1 MYNDKL
7 EIENVKTLQRK
18 VKDLEHWFHIKD
30 NQVKALERE
39 RNKFSTVINNTNAGF
54 LLVNSSLQIE
64 WANGVAIT
72 WFSSNNQSTKLLG
85 SKCCQVLCDNK
96 DICRECPIVHVFTSG
111 ATIHYE
117 ICVKINSNPK
127 NIYITAMPIK
137 TTEGKVKEVMIML
150 QDVSNLEILREA
162 KLQAENAANAAN
174 KKADFLANMSHDIRT
189 PMNGVIGMTG
199 LLLDT
204 GLTSEQR
211 EYVETIRTSGDALL
225 TIINDIL
232 DFSKIESGNLILEI
246 QSFYIRDCIEESL
259 ELLASKAVE
268 SNLELAY
275 VIEKNVPDV
284 VLGDIT
290 RLRQILVNLLG
301 NAIKFTKQG
310 KISVTV
316 NTEEVRQNKYLI
328 HFEVK
333 DTGIGIPAD
342 RIDSLFDSY
351 NQGDASITRQFGG
364 TGLGLAICKRLSEFM
379 GGEIWVES
387 EVGKGSV
394 FHFTIVAEAGKE
406 SNRKY
411 IIDPSQTLKGKN
423 VLIVDDNALV
433 RKLVST
439 QVSSWDMN
447 PFTVS
452 SGFEALDMIRNG
464 KRFDVAILDM
474 QMPGMDGI
482 MLAAEIR
489 KYLGKNDLPMIML
502 TSIDKRREDMKIVSD
517 YFAAYMVKPIKQ
529 SKLYEAIISVFE
541 TEKEENR
548 TKKKEILINSDMG
561 TKFPLK
567 ILLAEDNVINQKVA
581 QRILQ
586 KMGYRP
592 DIVSNGLEAL
602 RAYEQVPYDVI
613 LMDVNMPEMNGFEA
627 TKIICKDYKK
637 TNRPRIIAMTADV
650 MKGDKEKCFAAGM
663 DDFVSKPVKI
673 PELENA
679 LKKAASLIVVEQKI

>member
-1 MYNDKL
+1 MYNDNLKKEDL
-7 EIENVKTLQRK
+7 KTLINK
-18 VKDLEHWFHIKD
+18 VKNLERWSRIKD

-39 RNKFSTVINNTNAGF
+39 RNKFSTVINNTGAGF
-54 LLVNSSLQIE
+54 LLVNSSSQIE
-64 WANGVAIT
+64 WANGVAIK
-72 WFSSNNQSTKLLG
+72 WFGNNNQSNKLLG
-85 SKCCQVLCDNK
+85 SKCCSVLCDNK
-96 DICRECPIVHVFTSG
+96 DTSNECQIAEVYASG
-111 ATIHYE
+111 ETRRCE
-117 ICVKINSNPK
+117 ICIEIDGKTR
-127 NIYITAMPIK
+127 NIYTTAMPIK
-137 TTEGKVKEVMIML
+137 TTEGETKEVMIML
-150 QDVSNLEILREA
+150 QDVSDLEILREVR
-162 KLQAENAANAAN
+162 LQAEKTANAAK

-204 GLTSEQR
+204 ELTSEQR
-211 EYVETIRTSGDALL
+211 EYIETIRASGDALL

-246 QSFYIRDCIEESL
+246 QSFHICDCIEESL
-259 ELLASKAVE
+259 ELFASKAIE
-268 SNLELAY
+268 NELELAY
-275 VIEKNVPDV
+275 VIEKTVPDV

-301 NAIKFTKQG
+301 NAVKFTKQG

-316 NTEEVRQNKYLI
+316 NTEEVKENKYLI
-328 HFEVK
+328 HFEVT

-342 RIDSLFDSY
+342 RIDNLFDSY

-387 EVGKGSV
+387 EVGKGSA

-406 SNRKY
+406 SNREY
-411 IIDPSQTLKGKN
+411 ISEPSQTLEGKN
-423 VLIVDDNALV
+423 VLIVDDNELV
-433 RKLVST
+433 RKLVSL
-439 QVSSWDMN
+439 QISSWDMN

-452 SGFEALDMIRNG
+452 SGFEALDAINE

-489 KYLGKNDLPMIML
+489 KHLSKNDLPLIML
-502 TSIDKRREDMKIVSD
+502 TSIDKRREDMKDVFE
-517 YFAAYMVKPIKQ
+517 YFSVYMLKPIKQ
-529 SKLYEAIISVFE
+529 SKLYDALISVFE
-541 TEKEENR
+541 AGKEENKTER
-548 TKKKEILINSDMG
+548 KENLINPDLG
-561 TKFPLK
+561 TKFPLR

-581 QRILQ
+581 ERLLQ

-592 DIVSNGLEAL
+592 DIVSNGLEAIKAL
-602 RAYEQVPYDVI
+602 EQVTYDVI
-613 LMDVNMPEMNGFEA
+613 FMDVNMPEMNGFES
-627 TKIICKDYKK
+627 TKVICNNYEK

-650 MKGDKEKCFAAGM
+650 MKGDKEKCLTAGM
-663 DDFVSKPVKI
+663 DDFISKPVKTS
-673 PELENA
+673 ELERA
-679 LKKAASLIVVEQKI
+679 LEVAASLKLVTEQKF

>member
-1 MYNDKL
+1 MYNNKL
-7 EIENVKTLQRK
+7 EIEEVKTLQKK
-18 VKDLEHWFHIKD
+18 VKDIERWLRIKD

-39 RNKFSTVINNTNAGF
+39 RNKFSTVINNTDAGF
-54 LLVNSSLQIE
+54 LLVNSSLQII
-64 WANGVAIT
+64 WANGVSIT
-72 WFSSNNQSTKLLG
+72 WFGINNQSTKLLG
-85 SKCCQVLCDNK
+85 SKCYQVLCDNK
-96 DICRECPIVHVFTSG
+96 EMCSECPNVLAFTSG
-111 ATIHYE
+111 EITHYE
-117 ICVKINSNPK
+117 ICIKINGKPK
-127 NIYITAMPIK
+127 NIYVTAMPIK
-137 TTEGKVKEVMIML
+137 TNVGKVEEVMIML
-150 QDVSNLEILREA
+150 QDVSNLEILRQA
-162 KLQAENAANAAN
+162 KLQAENAAN

-189 PMNGVIGMTG
+189 PMNGVIGITG

-204 GLTSEQR
+204 ELNPEQR
-211 EYVETIRTSGDALL
+211 EYVEIIRASGDTLL

-246 QSFYIRDCIEESL
+246 QPFYIRDCIEESL

-268 SNLELAY
+268 NNLELAY
-275 VIEKNVPDV
+275 VIEINVPDI

-290 RLRQILVNLLG
+290 RIRQILVNLLG
-301 NAIKFTKQG
+301 NAIKFTKNG

-316 NTEEVRQNKYLI
+316 NTEEVRENKYLI

-364 TGLGLAICKRLSEFM
+364 TGLGLAISKRLSEFM
-379 GGEIWVES
+379 GGKIWVES
-387 EVGKGSV
+387 EVGRGSV
-394 FHFTIVAEAGKE
+394 FHFTIIAEAGKE
-406 SNRKY
+406 SDRKY
-411 IIDPSQTLKGKN
+411 LIDPSQTLKGKN

-433 RKLVST
+433 RKLVSL

-452 SGFEALDMIRNG
+452 SGLEALDLIRNE

-474 QMPGMDGI
+474 QMPEMDGI

-489 KYLGKNDLPMIML
+489 KYLSKSYLPMIML
-502 TSIDKRREDMKIVSD
+502 TSIDKRREDMKVISD
-517 YFAAYMVKPIKQ
+517 YFSACIVKPIKQ
-529 SKLYEAIISVFE
+529 SNLYKAMISVFE
-541 TEKEENR
+541 AGEEDYKTR
-548 TKKKEILINSDMG
+548 KKEILINPNMAE
-561 TKFPLK
+561 KFPLR

-581 QRILQ
+581 QQILQ
-586 KMGYRP
+586 KMGYRS

-613 LMDVNMPEMNGFEA
+613 FMDVNMPEMNGLEA
-627 TKIICKDYKK
+627 TKIICKNYEK
-637 TNRPRIIAMTADV
+637 TNRPRIVAMTADV

-663 DDFVSKPVKI
+663 DDFISKPLKI
-673 PELENA
+673 PELEAA
-679 LKKAASLIVVEQKI
+679 LERASSHQLGEEQNS